1 MRYVRADPTEL
12 PILAELLPQLE
23 TLVEIIGGLWDRA
36 VPPSNHRCLH
46 ERLAKSKLGL
56 IDAGHSTWEDA
67 SEEYAEL
74 VTSWWKGGHARA

>member
-1 MRYVRADPTEL
+1 MRYVRADPMEL

-46 ERLAKSKLGL
+46 ERLATSKLDL
-56 IDAGHSTWEDA
+56 IDAGHLTWEDA
-67 SEEYAEL
+67 ANQYAEIVTQL
-74 VTSWWKGGHARA
+74 VEGHARA